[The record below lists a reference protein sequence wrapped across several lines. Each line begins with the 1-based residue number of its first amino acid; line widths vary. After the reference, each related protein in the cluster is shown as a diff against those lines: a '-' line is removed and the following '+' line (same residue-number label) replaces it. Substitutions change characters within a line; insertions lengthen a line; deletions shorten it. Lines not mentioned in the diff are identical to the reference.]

1 MMNIFAAAK
10 NLFQDTSPRSL
21 KLIPNLEKILS
32 QKLIISQSVK
42 LLLVAWNNS
51 TPQPQTK
58 GLLLKT
64 D

>member
-32 QKLIISQSVK
+32 QKLIISHSVK
-42 LLLVAWNNS
+42 LFLVAWE
-51 TPQPQTK
+51 
-58 GLLLKT
+58 
-64 D
+64 